1 MINAADAMV
10 VLGLVLFSVR
20 GYKTGFVNEFLS
32 FTAALVALAAA
43 FRWTE
48 MMVPRVADGVP
59 GSGSFETSLVFL
71 GIFGLVLFACRKVAV
86 FIKRMWVSVGSSPTN
101 RMAGM
106 SFGFFK
112 GMVLIGLTLIALR
125 QFGPQIAADAI
136 DERSFGGQVGTL
148 HRKVEESK
156 LAVHVADLTG
166 GMFSALMSSAEG
178 SMRRLASGGDDA
190 AAGP

>member
-1 MINAADAMV
+1 MNGADVAVLMG
-10 VLGLVLFSVR
+10 LGLFAVR
-20 GYKTGFVNEFLS
+20 GYRAGFVNEFLS
-32 FTAALVALAAA
+32 LAAALAGLAAA
-43 FRWTE
+43 FRWTGKV
-48 MMVPRVADGVP
+48 VPRVADVVP
-59 GSGSFETSLVFL
+59 GSSNMDTSLVFL
-71 GIFGLVLFACRKVAV
+71 GIFAIALYFGRKVAV

-125 QFGPQIAADAI
+125 EFGPQIAADAV
-136 DERSFGGQVGTL
+136 DERSLTGRVGTM
-148 HRKVEESK
+148 HRQVEESR
-156 LAVHVADLTG
+156 LAIHVADLTG

-178 SMRRLASGGDDA
+178 SMRMLASGGDDA

>member
-1 MINAADAMV
+1 MNGADVAV
-10 VLGLVLFSVR
+10 LLGLGLFSVR
-20 GYKTGFVNEFLS
+20 GYRTGFVNEFLS
-32 FTAALVALAAA
+32 LVAALAGLAAA
-43 FRWTE
+43 FRWTGAV
-48 MMVPRVADGVP
+48 VPRVADAVP
-59 GSGSFETSLVFL
+59 GPSSIDTSLVFL
-71 GIFGLVLFACRKVAV
+71 AIFAVVLFFGRKVAV

-106 SFGFFK
+106 SFGFLK

-125 QFGPQIAADAI
+125 EFGPQIAGDAV
-136 DERSFGGQVGTL
+136 DERSLSGRVGTL
-148 HRKVEESK
+148 HRQVEESR

-178 SMRRLASGGDDA
+178 SMRMLASGGDDA